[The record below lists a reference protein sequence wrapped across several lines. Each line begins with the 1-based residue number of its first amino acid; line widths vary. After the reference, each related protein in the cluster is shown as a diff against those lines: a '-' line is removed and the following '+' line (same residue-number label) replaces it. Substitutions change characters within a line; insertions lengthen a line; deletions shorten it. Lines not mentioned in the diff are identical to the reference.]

1 MTLASMVVPCGPF
14 SREKFLRAFSILI
27 QSGAT
32 DQPIPEEVESN
43 FASFKTH
50 HPDIP
55 HRLFRGP
62 ELRQFIKDNFDQ
74 DVLSAYDKFVP
85 NAYKAD
91 LGRYCLLY
99 AMGGIYF
106 DLSIHFHEA
115 LPIDTE
121 RVTLFRDLF
130 QIATYEC
137 YNGIM
142 YVPKGHELLSL
153 AIKACVLNAREEYYG
168 PTSLCPTGPVLFGR
182 SVAIACPVESLNV
195 GEAVMS
201 STGKP
206 YESFSFSHPESKN
219 GLVASR
225 RKRGAGLGALGV
237 SGSNVY
243 PTLWKSR
250 SVYGFEEVKTYNAS
264 YFAKNDLYQGNLEDA
279 EGISVT
285 AAQQGLCIWGPRVYL
300 EPGNYVIA
308 AEINVR
314 TVPRLIF
321 DCFAPELG
329 TISEVVFDDLDDGC
343 KLCVLIKVEIET
355 TLDSYQFRLRGPQGK
370 DFDFI
375 AMHIRKT

>member
-1 MTLASMVVPCGPF
+1 MQ
-14 SREKFLRAFSILI
+14 AFSILI
-27 QSGAT
+27 QSSDA
-32 DQPIPEEVESN
+32 DQPIPQEVESN

-62 ELRQFIKDNFDQ
+62 ELRQFIEDNFDH
-74 DVLSAYDKFVP
+74 DVLFAYDKFSP

-106 DLSIHFHEA
+106 DLAMHFHER
-115 LPIDTE
+115 LPIDPE

-137 YNGIM
+137 FNGLM

-153 AIKACVLNAREEYYG
+153 AIEACVQNAREEYYG
-168 PTSLCPTGPVLFGR
+168 LNPLCPTGPVLLGR
-182 SVAIACPVESLNV
+182 SVAIACPVENLNV
-195 GEAVMS
+195 GEAVMT

-206 YESFSFSHPESKN
+206 YQSFHFSHPKSKN

-225 RKRGAGLGALGV
+225 RKRRGGIAELGL
-237 SGSNVY
+237 SGSNIY
-243 PTLWKSR
+243 PILWSSR
-250 SVYGFEEVKTYNAS
+250 SVYGFEDVKTYEAE
-264 YFAKNDLYQGNLEDA
+264 YFTQKKCYRGLIKDGKEIA
-279 EGISVT
+279 VT
-285 AAQQGLCIWGPRVYL
+285 PAQHGPCIWGPNVYL
-300 EPGNYVIA
+300 EPGSYVIA

-314 TVPRLIF
+314 RAPRLIF
-321 DCFAPELG
+321 DCFAQTLG
-329 TISEVVFDDLDDGC
+329 VLSEIVFDDIDDNC
-343 KLCVLIKVEIET
+343 RICVLIKVEIET
-355 TLDSYQFRLRGPQGK
+355 TLDNYQFRLRGPAGK

-375 AMHIRKT
+375 AMHIRKA